1 MLEIQMVEGA
11 LQQLLAGEKK
21 MVENTEWRRKK
32 KEEKAGLWAEKEKR
46 KEIKEEGRNGPTG
59 PVRKKRKEKWER
71 RKKER
76 EK

>member
-1 MLEIQMVEGA
+1 M
-11 LQQLLAGEKK
+11 QQAVRGRKR
-21 MVENTEWRRKK
+21 VENTEGRRKK
-32 KEEKAGLWAEKEKR
+32 KEEDAGLWAEKEKR